1 VEREEV
7 GDDGRLT
14 TESRLELRFRRGGV
28 EQSIGMASRFVE
40 TAEGRPVQ
48 AWSRQSFGPSPVETT
63 YEFLADGEGG
73 GEVLVTTRQGSSERT
88 ERVAA
93 PEEGWLTPGEA
104 HEELRRRLAAGEG
117 HFTLRTFDPLLG
129 VTPVEVHWQRTARHV
144 ELEAAGRSHATT
156 RWRQLLSVTP
166 EVETVVHLDAD
177 ARVVRSSTPML
188 GMPMT
193 VTLASRERVLAEDG
207 APEILAQSLL
217 RPDRPIRDPRHLRR
231 AVYELTVDRD
241 GLELPPTHGHHAV
254 EVDGRRAKIE
264 IDLDRPPHPADVG
277 AEERARYLRASGYV
291 DHHHPA
297 VRRLLEAT
305 PVPAGATEEETARAL
320 RDRVAAHLT
329 DKGLDLVLATAGEVA
344 ERRAGD
350 CTEHSVLLTA
360 LLRAAGIPARVV
372 AGLVYVDAF
381 AGERHVFGY
390 HMWSQALVD
399 GRWLDLDAAL
409 ETPFDAT
416 HVAFAT
422 TALDDPQADLLDLAR
437 FAPLIGR
444 AEIRVLET
452 GDKSGR

>member
-1 VEREEV
+1 VERELV
-7 GDDGRLT
+7 GEAGRLT

-40 TAEGRPVQ
+40 TEDGRPIR

-63 YEFLADGEGG
+63 YEFVDEGEY
-73 GEVLVTTRQGSSERT
+73 EAVRVTTRQGSSERT
-88 ERVAA
+88 ERVPA
-93 PEEGWLTPGEA
+93 PDGRWLTPGQA
-104 HEELRRRLAAGEG
+104 QEELRRRLAAGEG
-117 HFTLRTFDPLLG
+117 SFTLRTFDPLLG
-129 VTPVEVHWQRTARHV
+129 VTPVEVHWQRTGRHV
-144 ELEAAGRSHATT
+144 ELEADGRRHATI
-156 RWRQLLSVTP
+156 RWRQQLSVTP
-166 EVETVVHLDAD
+166 QVETVVHLDAD

-207 APEILAQSLL
+207 APEILAHSLL

-231 AVYELTVDRD
+231 AVYELSVDRD
-241 GLELPPTHGHHAV
+241 GLDLPPTLGHQTV
-254 EVDGRRAKIE
+254 EVTGRRAKIE
-264 IDLDRPPHPADVG
+264 IDLDRPPHPADLG
-277 AEERARYLRASGYV
+277 TEERARYLRASGYV
-291 DHHHPA
+291 DHRHPA
-297 VRRLLEAT
+297 VRRLLET
-305 PVPAGATEEETARAL
+305 TRLPAGATEEETARAL
-320 RDRVAAHLT
+320 RDRVAHHLT

-360 LLRAAGIPARVV
+360 LLRAAGLPARVV

-416 HVAFAT
+416 HVAFTT
-422 TALDDPQADLLDLAR
+422 TALDDSRADLLDLAR

-444 AEIRVLET
+444 AEIRVIET
-452 GDKSGR
+452 GDVPGR